1 MNMHT
6 RTHLKQS
13 GYVEKSNENQEMQS
27 IEIAKNPLNFEH
39 AKGGLNMFDLARFT
53 HIW

>member
-27 IEIAKNPLNFEH
+27 IEIAKNPLNFDH
-39 AKGGLNMFDLARFT
+39 ADEGLDMCGSAQFT
-53 HIW
+53 HI